1 MCLVIILSASLTEY
15 QTRIRRVLP
24 APGSTAR
31 CRSSASRPSSCRPRR
46 QRRSPTSS
54 RPARPD
60 AKEMARCTRRRD
72 PKGCDDSLNPVLA
85 DELKKRIIRTL
96 INEIVVDVNHPRATV
111 EMQIHWAGGVTGVSV
126 VRTMIRKQL
135 LPARQ
140 ARKNFVELDEQI
152 GEPKKTRESPATTQ

>member
-1 MCLVIILSASLTEY
+1 M
-15 QTRIRRVLP
+15 
-24 APGSTAR
+24 
-31 CRSSASRPSSCRPRR
+31 
-46 QRRSPTSS
+46 
-54 RPARPD
+54 
-60 AKEMARCTRRRD
+60 
-72 PKGCDDSLNPVLA
+72 NPVLT

-111 EMQIHWAGGVTGVSV
+111 EMQIHWAGGVTGVTV